1 MNYYRITVTDIK
13 LHTWWV
19 VAKHLPH
26 LSKKISSLMSV
37 LMGSEPIKL
46 HGNFD
51 SKYCR
56 LCCSRTIESVMNIL
70 FGCPQLGATRYCLP
84 NNITEAMPDGM
95 RDSFSEMIV
104 ENKLIFLL
112 AAMHCCYTKDWGN
125 LYRSIVI
132 FVDKMYSER
141 SAKYKALEMS

>member
-1 MNYYRITVTDIK
+1 MKPLSYIVILIVNIVAY
-13 LHTWWV
+13 V
-19 VAKHLPH
+19 VLE
-26 LSKKISSLMSV
+26 LLN
-37 LMGSEPIKL
+37 L
-46 HGNFD
+46 
-51 SKYCR
+51 
-56 LCCSRTIESVMNIL
+56 LCIL
-70 FGCPQLGATRYCLP
+70 FGCPELGATRYCLP

-112 AAMHCCYTKDWGN
+112 SAMHCCYTKDWGN